1 LGVGGFEGVILDVD
15 GTLVDSNDAHA
26 RAFSEALN
34 VPFERVRPLIGMG
47 SDKLLPQLIGRSD
60 AERAEQ
66 KTKVFKE
73 RFLPHLRAF
82 PKVPELLTALKA
94 RGLRLVVAS
103 SAGKDELDALLAVA
117 GAAPFLEGQTDADD
131 AENSKPNPDIVQAA
145 VRQLKLPAARCVMIG
160 DTPYDAEAAARA
172 GVAFIGVLC
181 GGWPAEA
188 LQPALAVR
196 RDPADLLANLE
207 DPPLPGRGRP
217 RASGDPV

>member
-1 LGVGGFEGVILDVD
+1 LQARGFEAVILDVD

-26 RAFSEALN
+26 HAFAQVLN

-47 SDKLLPQLIGRSD
+47 ADKLLPQLIGRYD
-60 AERAEQ
+60 AALAERKKE
-66 KTKVFKE
+66 VFRI
-73 RFLPHLRAF
+73 RFLPGLRAF
-82 PKVPELLTALKA
+82 PGVVELLEQFQAM
-94 RGLRLVVAS
+94 GLRMVVAS

-131 AENSKPNPDIVQAA
+131 AETSKPDPDIVQAA
-145 VRQLKLPAARCVMIG
+145 VRQLKLPASRCVMIG

-181 GGWPAEA
+181 GGWQAES

-207 DPPLPGRGRP
+207 CLRLR
-217 RASGDPV
+217 

>member
-1 LGVGGFEGVILDVD
+1 MRAGGFEAVILDVD

-26 RAFSEALN
+26 HAFAEVLN

-47 SDKLLPQLIGRSD
+47 ADKLLPQLIGRYD
-60 AERAEQ
+60 AALAERKKE
-66 KTKVFKE
+66 VFRI
-73 RFLPHLRAF
+73 RFLPGLRAF
-82 PKVPELLTALKA
+82 PGVVELLQQFQAM
-94 RGLRLVVAS
+94 GLRMVVAS

-131 AENSKPNPDIVQAA
+131 AETSKPDADIVQAA
-145 VRQLKLPAARCVMIG
+145 VRQLKLPAAHCVMIG

-181 GGWPAEA
+181 GGWQAES

-207 DPPLPGRGRP
+207 SLRLR
-217 RASGDPV
+217 